1 MRFHEG
7 RCRGTMCALGC
18 SWSLATFCQEP
29 SCRWFP
35 RVLSVSVQGHL
46 MDIMH
51 AVFHFMPCPLLLE
64 NA

>member
-1 MRFHEG
+1 
-7 RCRGTMCALGC
+7 MCALGC